1 MTSSEGD
8 RKRRNEAS
16 SSSGLAKVSAVY
28 LEYIWSV
35 FRIELSSARL
45 GSGEL
50 RTGALLNNYE

>member
-35 FRIELSSARL
+35 FRLELSSAQVD
-45 GSGEL
+45 SEL
-50 RTGALLNNYE
+50 VHY